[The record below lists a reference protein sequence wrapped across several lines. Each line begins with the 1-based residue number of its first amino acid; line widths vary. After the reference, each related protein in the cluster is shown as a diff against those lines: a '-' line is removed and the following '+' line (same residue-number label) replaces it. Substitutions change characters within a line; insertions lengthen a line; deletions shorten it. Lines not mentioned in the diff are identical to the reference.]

1 MRRQN
6 DTRASGSRMPQ
17 ESIHGPGQDIQ
28 HDSKHF
34 RRLIRAFEE
43 KDDALMITDIN
54 GVIEHATPPSNA

>member
-1 MRRQN
+1 
-6 DTRASGSRMPQ
+6 MPQ